1 MSNFKKF
8 KKELPWKEKF
18 YNSLTDRE
26 IRDKEYEH
34 VISVWNKF
42 EMKTIKDYHSLY
54 FKYDVLLLADVFKE
68 FRNHSLRNYELCP
81 SHYLSTK
88 FKLSCNA

>member
-8 KKELPWKEKF
+8 KKELPRKEKF

-34 VISVWNKF
+34 VISV
-42 EMKTIKDYHSLY
+42 
-54 FKYDVLLLADVFKE
+54 
-68 FRNHSLRNYELCP
+68 
-81 SHYLSTK
+81 
-88 FKLSCNA
+88 